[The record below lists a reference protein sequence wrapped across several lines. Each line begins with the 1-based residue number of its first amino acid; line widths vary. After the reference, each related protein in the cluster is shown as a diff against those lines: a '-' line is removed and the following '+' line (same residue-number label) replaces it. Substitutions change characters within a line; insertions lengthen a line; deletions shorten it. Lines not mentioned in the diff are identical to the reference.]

1 MLEAHRGIRAH
12 WVPGL
17 VSPGGLGL
25 IAATLPASAVAIGAL
40 TGLAYGIL
48 AAGLILVYRSSGVLN
63 FAHGEIGAFGAAVL
77 AKLVLDNG
85 VPFFVA
91 LPLVLAIGGVVGVA
105 VEAGVVRRL
114 QRQSRVV
121 VLVATIGVSQLL
133 LVAQAL
139 LPEIDEVSAFPT
151 PLDRSL
157 RLGSLLLRSEH
168 FLALAFI
175 PAAVVGLSLLLAR
188 TPTGIAVRAV
198 ADNRDAAELAGISSR
213 RVAMIV
219 WALAGV
225 LATLTAVLIA
235 PLRGEQVG
243 SLDAGALGAGLL
255 LRALAAGLVGRL
267 VSLPL
272 ALVGGAAIGVV
283 EAVLLFNGVSPGA
296 VEAVL
301 FVAVLALVLLRGRET
316 AEQGGA
322 AVALAVSRPIPER
335 LRGVRWAERLG
346 PATWTVVGLGALALP
361 FVVTSSGALFRATAM
376 LLYAVIGLSVV
387 ILTGWG
393 GQLSLGQ
400 FALAG
405 IGAFVTGALVERGV
419 PFPIAVLEAVVA
431 GVVASLVIGLPALRI
446 RGLFLAVT
454 TLAFAVAARE
464 YLFTSPLFV
473 GTTGDV
479 TVERGRLFGLDLAD
493 RRIYYYLCLGILTA
507 CCLAVAR
514 LRRSGIGRTIIA
526 VRENEPR
533 SSSLS
538 VPPMLTRLSAFALS
552 GGLAALG
559 GALYAGLI
567 VTFGAQSFRVEESF
581 RIVALVIIGGLGTV
595 GGVLLGAVYLLGVPA
610 LFGDTAVAVLLTSGF
625 GILILLLYLPGGL
638 YSVVQSIRGV
648 LLQAIANRLPD
659 RPETTR
665 TDIDP
670 GAPHSHRTSRPD
682 PVATGDPGLVLEGR
696 AITVDFGGRRAVDGV
711 DIRVR
716 QGEILGLIGANG
728 AGKSTLLGVLSGFVT
743 PSSGTVHLDGDD
755 ITALKAHE
763 RSRRGLGRVFQDA
776 RLFGEL
782 TVHEVIMVALEADER
797 TELVPSLL
805 GLPPSRRV
813 ERRRRHEADGTIGYF
828 GLGRYSQSPVATLS
842 TGTRRVVELAC
853 LLAQRPRVLL
863 LDEPTAGLAQ
873 RETEAFGPLLL
884 HLRDELAATLVV
896 VEHDIPLIMGISDRV
911 QVLGAGVTIA
921 EGDPATVRNDP
932 AVIAAYLGTDP
943 AAIARSGVAEP
954 TSPR

>member
-1 MLEAHRGIRAH
+1 MSA
-12 WVPGL
+12 VL
-17 VSPGGLGL
+17 VAFS
-25 IAATLPASAVAIGAL
+25 LPASAVAIGAL
-40 TGLAYGIL
+40 TGLAYGVL

-77 AKLVLDNG
+77 AKVVLDNG

-91 LPLVLAIGGVVGVA
+91 LPLVLLAGGAIGVA

-114 QRQSRVV
+114 QKQSRVV

-133 LVAQAL
+133 LVAQAV
-139 LPEIDEVSAFPT
+139 LPQIDEVSAFPT
-151 PLDRSL
+151 PLDRSI

-213 RVAMIV
+213 RVSMIV
-219 WALAGV
+219 WGLAGV

-243 SLDAGALGAGLL
+243 SLDAGALGAGLI

-267 VSLPL
+267 LSLPL
-272 ALVGGAAIGVV
+272 ALAGGAVVGIV
-283 EAVLLFNGVSPGA
+283 EAVLLFNGISPGA

-301 FVAVLALVLLRGRET
+301 FVAVLVLVLVRGREGD
-316 AEQGGA
+316 EGGGA
-322 AVALAVSRPIPER
+322 IAPATVRPLPDR

-346 PATWTVVGLGALALP
+346 PITWAALLFGALLLP
-361 FVVTSSGALFRATAM
+361 FLAPTSGALFRATAM

-387 ILTGWG
+387 VLTGWG

-431 GVVASLVIGLPALRI
+431 GVAASLVIGLPALRV

-464 YLFTSPLFV
+464 YLFTSSAFV

-479 TVERGRLFGLDLAD
+479 TIDRGRLFGLDLSD
-493 RRIYYYLCLGILTA
+493 RRIYFFVCLGVLVT

-514 LRRSGIGRTIIA
+514 LRRSGVGRTIIA
-526 VRENEPR
+526 VRDNER
-533 SSSLS
+533 RAASLA
-538 VPPMLTRLSAFALS
+538 VPPVLTRLTAFALS

-638 YSVVQSIRGV
+638 YSVVQAIRAA

-659 RPETTR
+659 RPTSAVDDE
-665 TDIDP
+665 
-670 GAPHSHRTSRPD
+670 APASLPTPKRVRREAALDESE
-682 PVATGDPGLVLEGR
+682 GDVVLAGS
-696 AITVDFGGRRAVDGV
+696 AVTVDFGGRRAVDGV
-711 DIRVR
+711 DLEVR
-716 QGEILGLIGANG
+716 RGEILGLIGANG

-743 PSSGTVHLDGDD
+743 PTRGRVALDGVDVTD
-755 ITALKAHE
+755 LSAHE
-763 RSRRGLGRVFQDA
+763 RAKRGLGRVFQDA

-782 TVHEVIMVALEADER
+782 TVHEVVRVALEADER

-813 ERRRRHEADGTIGYF
+813 ERRRLHEADETISFF
-828 GLGRYSQSPVATLS
+828 GLGRYADAPVATLS

-884 HLRDELAATLVV
+884 RLRDELSATLVV
-896 VEHDIPLIMGISDRV
+896 VEHDIPLIMRISDRV
-911 QVLGAGVTIA
+911 LALGAGRVIA
-921 EGDPATVRNDP
+921 EGDPQTVRNDP
-932 AVIAAYLGTDP
+932 DVVAAYLGTVA
-943 AAIARSGVAEP
+943 AAIERSG
-954 TSPR
+954 S

>member
-1 MLEAHRGIRAH
+1 MTVA
-12 WVPGL
+12 L
-17 VSPGGLGL
+17 VAFS
-25 IAATLPASAVAIGAL
+25 LPTSAVAIGAL
-40 TGLAYGIL
+40 TGLAYGVL
-48 AAGLILVYRSSGVLN
+48 AAGLILVYRSSGILN

-77 AKLVLDNG
+77 AKVVLDNG

-91 LPLVLAIGGVVGVA
+91 LPLVLIAGGIIGVA

-114 QRQSRVV
+114 QKQSRVV

-133 LVAQAL
+133 LVAQAV
-139 LPEIDEVSAFPT
+139 LPQIDEVSAFPT
-151 PLDRSL
+151 PLDRSI

-213 RVAMIV
+213 RVSMIV
-219 WALAGV
+219 WGLAGV

-243 SLDAGALGAGLL
+243 SLDAGALGAGLI

-267 VSLPL
+267 MSLPL
-272 ALVGGAAIGVV
+272 ALAGGAAVGIV
-283 EAVLLFNGVSPGA
+283 EAVLLFNGISPGA
-296 VEAVL
+296 VEALL
-301 FVAVLALVLLRGRET
+301 FVAVLALVLVRGRDSDEG
-316 AEQGGA
+316 GGA
-322 AVALAVSRPIPER
+322 IAPATVRPLPER
-335 LRGVRWAERLG
+335 LRGVRWAEQLG
-346 PATWTVVGLGALALP
+346 PLTWAVLLGGALLFP
-361 FVVTSSGALFRATAM
+361 FLAPTSGALFRATAM
-376 LLYAVIGLSVV
+376 LLYAIIGLSVV
-387 ILTGWG
+387 VLTGWG

-431 GVVASLVIGLPALRI
+431 GVVASLVIGLPALRV

-464 YLFTSPLFV
+464 YVFTNPVLV

-479 TVERGRLFGLDLAD
+479 TIDRGRLLGLDLSD
-493 RRIYYYLCLGILTA
+493 RRIYFFVCLAVLVT

-514 LRRSGIGRTIIA
+514 LRRSGVGRTIIA
-526 VRENEPR
+526 VRDNER
-533 SSSLS
+533 RAASLA
-538 VPPMLTRLSAFALS
+538 VPPVLTRLTAFALS

-638 YSVVQSIRGV
+638 YSVVQAIRAA

-659 RPETTR
+659 RPPSATDAAATTTLPTPR
-665 TDIDP
+665 
-670 GAPHSHRTSRPD
+670 RPRPEAGVD
-682 PVATGDPGLVLEGR
+682 ESADDVVLAGS
-696 AITVDFGGRRAVDGV
+696 AITVDFGGRRAVDNV
-711 DIRVR
+711 DLEVR
-716 QGEILGLIGANG
+716 RGEILGLIGANG

-743 PSSGTVHLDGDD
+743 PTSGRVALDGVDVTD
-755 ITALKAHE
+755 LSAHE
-763 RSRRGLGRVFQDA
+763 RAKRGLGRVFQDA

-782 TVHEVIMVALEADER
+782 TVHEVVRVALEADER

-813 ERRRRHEADGTIGYF
+813 ERRRMLEADETISFF
-828 GLGRYSQSPVATLS
+828 GLGRYADAPVATLS

-884 HLRDELAATLVV
+884 RLRDELSATLVV
-896 VEHDIPLIMGISDRV
+896 VEHDIPLIMRISDRV
-911 QVLGAGVTIA
+911 LALGAGRRIA
-921 EGDPATVRNDP
+921 EGDPQTVRNDP
-932 AVIAAYLGTDP
+932 EVVAAYLGTVA
-943 AAIARSGVAEP
+943 AAIERSG
-954 TSPR
+954 S

>member
-1 MLEAHRGIRAH
+1 MLA
-12 WVPGL
+12 VTSGL
-17 VSPGGLGL
+17 VAFS
-25 IAATLPASAVAIGAL
+25 LPASAVAIGAL
-40 TGLAYGIL
+40 TGLAYGVL

-77 AKLVLDNG
+77 AKVVLDNG

-91 LPLVLAIGGVVGVA
+91 LPLVLIAGGIIGVA

-114 QRQSRVV
+114 QKQSRVV

-133 LVAQAL
+133 LVAQAV
-139 LPEIDEVSAFPT
+139 LPQIDEVSAFPT
-151 PLDRSL
+151 PLDRSI
-157 RLGSLLLRSEH
+157 RIGSLLLRSEH

-213 RVAMIV
+213 RVSMIV
-219 WALAGV
+219 WGLAGV

-243 SLDAGALGAGLL
+243 TLDAGALGAGLI

-267 VSLPL
+267 MSLPL
-272 ALVGGAAIGVV
+272 ALVGGAAVGVV
-283 EAVLLFNGVSPGA
+283 EAVLLFNGISPGA

-301 FVAVLALVLLRGRET
+301 FVAVLVLVLVRGREG
-316 AEQGGA
+316 EEGGGA
-322 AVALAVSRPIPER
+322 IAPARARPLPER
-335 LRGVRWAERLG
+335 LRGVRWAEQLG
-346 PATWTVVGLGALALP
+346 PLTWAVLIGGALLVP
-361 FVVTSSGALFRATAM
+361 FLTPTSGALFRATAM

-387 ILTGWG
+387 VLTGWG

-431 GVVASLVIGLPALRI
+431 GVVVSLIIGLPALRV

-464 YLFTSPLFV
+464 YLFTSPLLV

-479 TVERGRLFGLDLAD
+479 TIDRGRLFGLDLSN
-493 RRIYYYLCLGILTA
+493 RRVYFYVCLAVLVT

-514 LRRSGIGRTIIA
+514 LRRSGVGRTIIA
-526 VRENEPR
+526 VRDNER
-533 SSSLS
+533 RAASLA
-538 VPPMLTRLSAFALS
+538 VPPVLTRLTAFALS

-638 YSVVQSIRGV
+638 YSVVQAIRAV
-648 LLQAIANRLPD
+648 LLQTIANRLPERASGSVD
-659 RPETTR
+659 HLDAATSLPMRTRPRPEAGPDETT
-665 TDIDP
+665 DD
-670 GAPHSHRTSRPD
+670 
-682 PVATGDPGLVLEGR
+682 VVLAGR
-696 AITVDFGGRRAVDGV
+696 AITVDFGGRRAVDHV
-711 DIRVR
+711 DLEVR
-716 QGEILGLIGANG
+716 RGEILGLIGANG
-728 AGKSTLLGVLSGFVT
+728 AGKSTLLGVLSGFVSPT
-743 PSSGTVHLDGDD
+743 SGRVTLDGRDVTD
-755 ITALKAHE
+755 LGAHE
-763 RSRRGLGRVFQDA
+763 RARRGLGRVFQDA

-782 TVHEVIMVALEADER
+782 TVHEVVRVALEADER

-813 ERRRRHEADGTIGYF
+813 ERRRMHEADETIAFF
-828 GLGRYSQSPVATLS
+828 GLGRYAGSPVATLS

-884 HLRDELAATLVV
+884 RLREELSATLVV
-896 VEHDIPLIMGISDRV
+896 VEHDIPLIMRISDRV
-911 QVLGAGVTIA
+911 LALGAGRAIA
-921 EGDPATVRNDP
+921 EGDPQTVRNDP
-932 AVIAAYLGTDP
+932 DVVAAYLGTVA
-943 AAIARSGVAEP
+943 AAIERSGA
-954 TSPR
+954 